1 MVRDQI
7 MGFRKT
13 PVMKKQSRDTGDG
26 PRLEIALKQYMGRSV
41 GPPLAGRTVVVQCLH
56 VGSFQW
62 WTRGLL
68 LCTFRS
74 FALMYC
80 SVYPVFLESMNVV
93 LEGTQAGL
101 HCPLRG
107 TFYVDIC
114 VNHCLPITHTICEN
128 RGVHKCTWH
137 QAALGRRSIIDF
149 LIVSSDL
156 PLYSTCVCFIR
167 SVAACLN
174 KKGIELS
181 TDHHLIVS

>member
-68 LCTFRS
+68 LCTFIS
-74 FALMYC
+74 FALTAQCTQSPWNPWMWC
-80 SVYPVFLESMNVV
+80 LKVPKLGSIVPSGGLFMWTSVLTTVYP
-93 LEGTQAGL
+93 
-101 HCPLRG
+101 
-107 TFYVDIC
+107 
-114 VNHCLPITHTICEN
+114 
-128 RGVHKCTWH
+128 
-137 QAALGRRSIIDF
+137 
-149 LIVSSDL
+149 
-156 PLYSTCVCFIR
+156 
-167 SVAACLN
+167 
-174 KKGIELS
+174 
-181 TDHHLIVS
+181 